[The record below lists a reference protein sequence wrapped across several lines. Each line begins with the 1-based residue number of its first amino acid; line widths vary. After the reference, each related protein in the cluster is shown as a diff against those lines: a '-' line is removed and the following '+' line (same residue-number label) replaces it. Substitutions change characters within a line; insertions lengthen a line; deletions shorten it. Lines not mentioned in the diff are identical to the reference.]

1 MDIPANWPN
10 ATQQKETE
18 RLELKQ
24 FDNGDRIYL
33 PQITNAIPLL
43 MTRRMMKQIRDRT
56 KSTIWTP
63 FNEVNGHKEETSTGT
78 QRGQELTEW
87 NTREP
92 LQVAKEIIL
101 IMQDVDIASRH
112 INI

>member
-33 PQITNAIPLL
+33 PQITNANTIAHDKKNDETNSRQNKKYNLN
-43 MTRRMMKQIRDRT
+43 TIQWGQRT
-56 KSTIWTP
+56 
-63 FNEVNGHKEETSTGT
+63 
-78 QRGQELTEW
+78 
-87 NTREP
+87 
-92 LQVAKEIIL
+92 
-101 IMQDVDIASRH
+101 
-112 INI
+112 